1 MRAATSTEIRSA
13 IHQTI
18 VVILINVPTISFG
31 LALGWV
37 SLASGEAGGA
47 EGAGGAVAAAVVT
60 FAASFVG
67 VPLSAKAITYGRKFA
82 VIAASAGFVICWSL
96 KLVATWGGQ
105 WWMVGGRVTAGLGGA
120 AAWALAPLLAREMCS
135 DRWRGAA
142 VSALPLAHNLGVL
155 LMYLAADAR
164 IPQRTVLWWCLA
176 LSVCHCFVFL
186 LMPESPSYLAAKGKD
201 EAARTALAWLRGRS
215 PLDPKLEDE
224 LKTLPPLDD
233 QHQSS
238 FKLAKEMLA
247 DRQRRVAFIIGGLA
261 VVGQEA
267 CGVLAI
273 LQYAERMFVLAR
285 DEANPILVNSTA
297 AMAAGGELASP
308 ARHALLL
315 GAAQLAASAL
325 SLYLVERLGRR
336 LLIVWCAWGVGGA
349 LATAGVLLGAGRVW
363 GAGAVGGMEGAGGV
377 QGAALAIA
385 VAVAIDAVGLQPA
398 PYALLADMFHYQYRG
413 CALMLVT
420 AAACLGNA
428 VEVAVFP
435 VVAACG
441 GLQAALALAAA
452 LTLAYATFASFAVP
466 ETRLKTP
473 EDIYEALS
481 PRDRRCDG
489 VKVKDCGTSDRCKE
503 TVCTRFY
510 QHLVC
515 YYCIR
520 HPVEPMGLL
529 DKLSVWLGGGGGAAV
544 TVLVLGLDNSGKS
557 TLLAALR
564 PPERRGE
571 TLPTVAHEQGTFQ
584 SGGVSFSAWDVSGAA
599 RMRALWERHYRSAD
613 AVIFVVDSA
622 DHLRLVVAREE
633 LQLMLAHPDMC
644 GRRVPLLLFAN
655 KSDAP
660 HALPAA
666 QVAAALGLER
676 ILDKP
681 WHVCAS
687 SALSGAGVADG
698 VAWLARQLREQ
709 KH

>member
-1 MRAATSTEIRSA
+1 MRAATSTQIRGA
-13 IHQTI
+13 VHQTI

-105 WWMVGGRVTAGLGGA
+105 WWIVGGRVTAGLGGA

-164 IPQRTVLWWCLA
+164 IPQRTVLWWCLG

-186 LMPESPSYLAAKGKD
+186 LMPESPSFLAAKGKD
-201 EAARTALAWLRGRS
+201 EEARTALAWLRGRS
-215 PLDPKLEDE
+215 PLDPHLETE

-233 QHQSS
+233 EQQSS

-285 DEANPILVNSTA
+285 DEASPILVNSTSPVA
-297 AMAAGGELASP
+297 ASELAPLALATP

-315 GAAQLAASAL
+315 GAVQLAASAL

-349 LATAGVLLGAGRVW
+349 LATAAVLLGVGGVE
-363 GAGAVGGMEGAGGV
+363 GAGGAGGV

-385 VAVAIDAVGLQPA
+385 VAVAIDAAGLQPA

-428 VEVAVFP
+428 VEVGIFP
-435 VVAACG
+435 IVASYG
-441 GLQAALALAAA
+441 GLKAALALAAS
-452 LTLAYATFASFAVP
+452 LTLAYAVFTTVAVP

-473 EDIYEALS
+473 EEIYDALA
-481 PRDRRCDG
+481 PREQPCDS
-489 VKVKDCGTSDRCKE
+489 VKVKDCGTSESKE
-503 TVCTRFY
+503 TVCTRF
-510 QHLVC
+510 
-515 YYCIR
+515 
-520 HPVEPMGLL
+520 
-529 DKLSVWLGGGGGAAV
+529 
-544 TVLVLGLDNSGKS
+544 
-557 TLLAALR
+557 
-564 PPERRGE
+564 
-571 TLPTVAHEQGTFQ
+571 
-584 SGGVSFSAWDVSGAA
+584 
-599 RMRALWERHYRSAD
+599 
-613 AVIFVVDSA
+613 
-622 DHLRLVVAREE
+622 
-633 LQLMLAHPDMC
+633 
-644 GRRVPLLLFAN
+644 
-655 KSDAP
+655 
-660 HALPAA
+660 
-666 QVAAALGLER
+666 
-676 ILDKP
+676 
-681 WHVCAS
+681 
-687 SALSGAGVADG
+687 
-698 VAWLARQLREQ
+698 
-709 KH
+709 